1 MWKADE
7 SELLVSSLGSSLHFH
22 FSIDVSIH
30 LVVGILN
37 YAVMSDILN
46 DIKLND
52 LEKRVQETC
61 SLLYNV
67 HMEKRIK

>member
-1 MWKADE
+1 MQKADE
-7 SELLVSSLGSSLHFH
+7 FELLVSSVGSSLHFH
-22 FSIDVSIH
+22 FSINVSIP
-30 LVVGILN
+30 LILN

-61 SLLYNV
+61 SLLHDV
-67 HMEKRIK
+67 HMKQTNKQE